1 MTRFP
6 LYFALVRITLIWAK
20 FYFRGLADVGHPE
33 TLGKQ
38 TPACMRTAGQLAG
51 RLQVNK
57 ASEKRALLGLT
68 HRVEVD
74 GRRNVLGKQYGGSSH
89 GAKRSSSRGGRVCR
103 GNSSRRRGRSSD
115 TRGAG
120 TGKESGPAST

>member
-6 LYFALVRITLIWAK
+6 LYFALVRITLTWAK
-20 FYFRGLADVGHPE
+20 FYFRGLAETGHPE

-51 RLQVNK
+51 RLHANK

-68 HRVEVD
+68 HRVEFD
-74 GRRNVLGKQYGGSSH
+74 GRRTV
-89 GAKRSSSRGGRVCR
+89 
-103 GNSSRRRGRSSD
+103 
-115 TRGAG
+115 
-120 TGKESGPAST
+120 